1 MNQNWKSLALVGV
14 LSSVVTVGSVKLL
27 GGFESSRDVV
37 FSEAGNNASSPL
49 AKFTSDPLGVP
60 SVNAPVTG
68 DFTYAAEIS
77 TPAVV
82 HIKSVSTRQQSSGG
96 MDIFDLFGEDFGM
109 RRGGGGG
116 PQKQESSGSGV
127 IMSSDGYIVTNNHVV
142 EGAEELEVVM
152 SDKRTF
158 KAKIIGTDP
167 STDIAVIQI
176 PAKDLPSLAFGNS
189 DAIKVGEWVV
199 AVGNPF
205 NLESTVT
212 AGIVSAK
219 GRGLG
224 IIGQQKQERFGFGQ
238 QQQRSAA
245 SPKEDFPLEAF
256 IQTDA
261 VVNPGNS
268 GGALVNL
275 RGELIGI
282 NTAIASPTGSFA
294 GYAFAVPASLVK
306 KVSSDLIKFG
316 NVQRGYLGIKLDEL
330 NGTKAEEY
338 NIKINEGVYV
348 QGFTQSS
355 AAKESGIKVGDV
367 VVKVD
372 GTPIKSTPQFQEQIG
387 RKRPGEA
394 VMLTVNREGAEKTI
408 SVTLRNREGG
418 KDIIKKDATA
428 AISQDA
434 DMNGLG
440 AQFVNLTDR
449 EKKKLETFGYNNGVK
464 IESLESGK
472 LARMGLEDG
481 FIITKIDNKTIKS
494 VQELKAAIASS
505 KGGRVQAEGV
515 YLDTGEV
522 ISFPLSL

>member
-1 MNQNWKSLALVGV
+1 MNQNWKSLALVGIV
-14 LSSVVTVGSVKLL
+14 SSAVTIGGVKLM
-27 GGFESSRDVV
+27 GGFDNNRDVV
-37 FSEAGNNASSPL
+37 FSEVGNGNPL
-49 AKFTSDPLGVP
+49 AKFTSDPTGTP

-109 RRGGGGG
+109 KRGGGGS
-116 PQKQESSGSGV
+116 QKQESSGSGV

-238 QQQRSAA
+238 QQQRGTT
-245 SPKEDFPLEAF
+245 PKEDFPLEAF

-294 GYAFAVPASLVK
+294 GYAFAVPSALVK

-372 GTPIKSTPQFQEQIG
+372 GASIKSTPQFQEQIG
-387 RKRPGEA
+387 RKRPGET
-394 VMLTVNREGAEKTI
+394 VMLTVNREGVEKTI
-408 SVTLRNREGG
+408 PVTLRNRDGG
-418 KDIIKKDATA
+418 KDIIKKDAVA
-428 AISQDA
+428 VNQDA
-434 DMNGLG
+434 DMSGLG
-440 AQFVNLTDR
+440 AQFANLNDR
-449 EKKKLETFGYNNGVK
+449 ERKKLETFGYSNGVK
-464 IESLESGK
+464 IESLEAGK

-481 FIITKIDNKTIKS
+481 FIITKIDGKAIKS
-494 VQELKAAIASS
+494 VQELKTTLASS

-522 ISFPLSL
+522 ISFPLGL

>member
-1 MNQNWKSLALVGV
+1 MNQNWKSLALVGIV
-14 LSSVVTVGSVKLL
+14 SSAVTVGSVKLL
-27 GGFESSRDVV
+27 GGFDSNRDVV
-37 FSEAGNNASSPL
+37 FSEAGNSGPL
-49 AKFTSDPLGVP
+49 AKFTSDPTGAP

-68 DFTYAAEIS
+68 DFTYAAEVS

-82 HIKSVSTRQQSSGG
+82 HIKSVSTRQQSSGS

-109 RRGGGGG
+109 KRGGGSS
-116 PQKQESSGSGV
+116 QKQESSGSGV

-238 QQQRSAA
+238 QQQRATN
-245 SPKEDFPLEAF
+245 PKEDFPLEAF

-294 GYAFAVPASLVK
+294 GYAFAVPSSLVK

-372 GTPIKSTPQFQEQIG
+372 GTSIKSTPQFQEQIG
-387 RKRPGEA
+387 RKRPGET
-394 VMLTVNREGAEKTI
+394 VMLTVNREGVEKTI
-408 SVTLRNREGG
+408 PVTLRNRDGG
-418 KDIIKKDATA
+418 KDIIKKDAVA
-428 AISQDA
+428 ANQDT
-434 DMNGLG
+434 DMSGLG
-440 AQFVNLTDR
+440 AQFVNITDR

-464 IESLESGK
+464 IESLEAGK

-481 FIITKIDNKTIKS
+481 FIITKIDGKAVKS
-494 VQELKAAIASS
+494 VQELKTSLASN